1 MGHTTNIAF
10 ASYLLHRSN
19 GGLTRDE
26 FYREAQDVGWLGG
39 ENRDKW
45 TKKYTE
51 RLFEGRGDKEFI
63 FFFDGQRL
71 KLTRPDIYPLGFDPI
86 TVHNTLCQYSAETIK
101 KARDSGKVFNSLEL
115 MVAMAEVYERESGKT
130 LYQLALE
137 EHKKDSHAPIPMDP
151 SDPPGTKYYEIEV
164 DVSVGGISHD
174 RSLPRMHTIVARML
188 RESKERIRRFSPDGA
203 YAREAREELA
213 RWKSIS
219 EKLEQADELLSG
231 SYPMRHTFELKSLN
245 GPPMDDARLKALSE
259 AVKGLETTEQE
270 NTMLAKLGF
279 AGIKVDRASVGTEV
293 KGIVNLS
300 KKWLEEELRMLS
312 DFERMQ

>member
-19 GGLTRDE
+19 GGLTRDQ
-26 FYREAQDVGWLGG
+26 FYKEAQDVGWIND

-71 KLTRPDIYPLGFDPI
+71 KLTRSDIYPLGFDPI
-86 TVHNTLCQYSAETIK
+86 TVHNTLSQYSAETIE
-101 KARDSGKVFNSLEL
+101 KARNSGKVFNSLEL
-115 MVAMAEVYERESGKT
+115 MVAMAEIYERETGRT
-130 LYQLALE
+130 LYQLAVT
-137 EHKKDSHAPIPMDP
+137 EHQKDKHTPIPMDP
-151 SDPPGTKYYEIEV
+151 SDLPGTKYYEIEI
-164 DVSVGGISHD
+164 DVSVGMISHD
-174 RSLPRMHTIVARML
+174 RSLPRMQPIVGRML
-188 RESKERIRRFSPDGA
+188 REAKERIQRFRPDGA
-203 YAREAREELA
+203 YTTQAREDLE

-231 SYPMRHTFELKSLN
+231 SYPTRYTFELKSLN
-245 GPPMDDARLKALSE
+245 GPPMEDAKLKALDE
-259 AVKGLETTEQE
+259 VVGGLETTEQE
-270 NTMLAKLGF
+270 NAMLARLGF
-279 AGIKVDRASVGTEV
+279 VGIKVDRASVVTEV